1 MQFPFSILPF
11 IFCSN
16 LKFRVLVFCKF
27 FIIIYLISIT
37 YSHADNKDKI
47 IKKLQNTENLNF
59 KFEQN
64 INGKIE
70 NGNCTI
76 QYPKKIYCKYIKNN
90 KILVSNGKSLV
101 IKTISSFYRYP
112 LKKTPLNLILDKSFL
127 ISRIPYL
134 KEEMINTSYINF
146 KILENDNEFNIFFDS
161 ETFNL
166 IGWQTKD
173 IYQNVN
179 VTYLS
184 SIEVNQQ
191 VDKDLFKLPIQ
202 N

>member
-1 MQFPFSILPF
+1 MFKYFLILILFTLLPNAQA
-11 IFCSN
+11 ST
-16 LKFRVLVFCKF
+16 KE
-27 FIIIYLISIT
+27 
-37 YSHADNKDKI
+37 KI
-47 IKKLQNTENLNF
+47 IENLQNTENLKF

-70 NGNCTI
+70 NGNCII

-101 IKTISSFYRYP
+101 IKTRTSFYRYP
-112 LKKTPLNLILDKSFL
+112 LKKTPLNLILDKNFL
-127 ISRIPYL
+127 IKKIGNL
-134 KEEMINTSYINF
+134 KEQILDKTYINF
-146 KILENDNEFNIFFDS
+146 EIVENDNEISIFFDDQ
-161 ETFNL
+161 TFNL

-179 VTYLS
+179 VTYLY
-184 SIEVNQQ
+184 SIQLNQQ
-191 VDKDLFKLPIQ
+191 IDKDLFKLPTQ

>member
-1 MQFPFSILPF
+1 MF
-11 IFCSN
+11 
-16 LKFRVLVFCKF
+16 KYF
-27 FIIIYLISIT
+27 FIIIYLISIAN
-37 YSHADNKDKI
+37 SHADNKDKI
-47 IKKLQNTENLNF
+47 IKNLQNTETLNF

-76 QYPKKIYCKYIKNN
+76 QYPKKIYCKYIKND
-90 KILVSNGKSLV
+90 KILVSDGKSLV

-112 LKKTPLNLILDKSFL
+112 LKKTPLNLILDKSFI
-127 ISRIPYL
+127 ISKIPYL

-184 SIEVNQQ
+184 SIEINQQ

>member
-1 MQFPFSILPF
+1 MKKYLIISILTF
-11 IFCSN
+11 ISTETLASFKNDIIRN
-16 LKFRVLVFCKF
+16 LKSTNNV
-27 FIIIYLISIT
+27 S
-37 YSHADNKDKI
+37 
-47 IKKLQNTENLNF
+47 F

-70 NGNCTI
+70 NGNCII

-101 IKTISSFYRYP
+101 IKTRTSFYRYP
-112 LKKTPLNLILDKSFL
+112 LKKTPLNLILDKNFL
-127 ISRIPYL
+127 IKKIGNL
-134 KEEMINTSYINF
+134 KEQILDKTYINF
-146 KILENDNEFNIFFDS
+146 EIVENNNEINIFFDDQ
-161 ETFNL
+161 TFNL

-179 VTYLS
+179 VTLLY
-184 SIEVNQQ
+184 SIQLNQQ
-191 VDKDLFKLPIQ
+191 IDKDLFKLPTQ

>member
-1 MQFPFSILPF
+1 M
-11 IFCSN
+11 
-16 LKFRVLVFCKF
+16 CKYF
-27 FIIIYLISIT
+27 FILIYLISFS
-37 YSHADNKDKI
+37 YSYADNKNKI
-47 IKKLQNTENLNF
+47 IENLQNTENLNF

-101 IKTISSFYRYP
+101 IKTQNSFYRYP
-112 LKKTPLNLILDKSFL
+112 LNKTSLGLILDKKFL
-127 ISRIPYL
+127 IKKIDNL
-134 KEEMINTSYINF
+134 KE
-146 KILENDNEFNIFFDS
+146 KILGKTHISFEIEENENEINLLFDNR
-161 ETFNL
+161 TFNL

-179 VTYLS
+179 ITYLS
-184 SIEVNQQ
+184 SIKVNQQ

>member
-1 MQFPFSILPF
+1 MF
-11 IFCSN
+11 
-16 LKFRVLVFCKF
+16 KYF
-27 FIIIYLISIT
+27 FILIYLISLA
-37 YSHADNKDKI
+37 YSYADNKDKI
-47 IKKLQNTENLNF
+47 IENLQNTESLNF

-112 LKKTPLNLILDKSFL
+112 LKKTPLNLILDKKFL
-127 ISRIPYL
+127 INRIYNL
-134 KEEMINTSYINF
+134 KEERLNTSYINF
-146 KILENDNEFNIFFDS
+146 KILENDNEFNIFFDN

-191 VDKDLFKLPIQ
+191 VDKDLFKLPLQ

>member
-1 MQFPFSILPF
+1 M
-11 IFCSN
+11 
-16 LKFRVLVFCKF
+16 CKYF
-27 FIIIYLISIT
+27 FILIYLISFS
-37 YSHADNKDKI
+37 YSYADNKNKI
-47 IKKLQNTENLNF
+47 IENLRNTENLNF

-101 IKTISSFYRYP
+101 IKTKTSFYRYP
-112 LKKTPLNLILDKSFL
+112 LNKTSLGLILDKKFL
-127 ISRIPYL
+127 IKKIDNL
-134 KEEMINTSYINF
+134 KE
-146 KILENDNEFNIFFDS
+146 KILDKTHISFEIEENENEINLLFDNK
-161 ETFNL
+161 TFNL

-179 VTYLS
+179 ITYLS
-184 SIEVNQQ
+184 SIKVNQQ

>member
-1 MQFPFSILPF
+1 MF
-11 IFCSN
+11 
-16 LKFRVLVFCKF
+16 KYF
-27 FIIIYLISIT
+27 FILIYLISFS
-37 YSHADNKDKI
+37 YSYADNKNKI
-47 IKKLQNTENLNF
+47 IENLQNTENLIF

-101 IKTISSFYRYP
+101 IKTKTSYYRYP
-112 LKKTPLNLILDKSFL
+112 LNKTSLGLILDKKFL
-127 ISRIPYL
+127 IKKIDNL
-134 KEEMINTSYINF
+134 KE
-146 KILENDNEFNIFFDS
+146 KILDKTHISFEIEENENEINVFFDNK
-161 ETFNL
+161 TFNL

-179 VTYLS
+179 ITYLT
-184 SIEVNQQ
+184 SIQINQN
-191 VDKDLFKLPIQ
+191 VDKNLFKLPIQ